1 MERKEEPGHA
11 RRHGRDQK
19 PFGPAIET
27 LAGEQSKQ
35 DDKAS
40 EDSNKTDQRM
50 NCCVNVQYHDLPI
63 TSISTRNVT
72 SRSHDSQT
80 DPFLLPKADVM
91 EVEGIEAR
99 VLKKRGLP

>member
-1 MERKEEPGHA
+1 MERKQEPCHA

-40 EDSNKTDQRM
+40 EDSNKTDQCM
-50 NCCVNVQYHDLPI
+50 NYCVNVQDHDLPI

-72 SRSHDSQT
+72 LRSHDSQT
-80 DPFLLPKADVM
+80 DPFLLPKAGVT
-91 EVEGIEAR
+91 EVEAIEAS
-99 VLKKRGLP
+99 VLKKSGLP